1 MGNKG
6 ERGRERGMEARDRGM
21 GERTGVHMRVVIQS
35 SVLESKTKLKLDWK

>member
-21 GERTGVHMRVVIQS
+21 GERTGVHMRAKDQKGMEV
-35 SVLESKTKLKLDWK
+35 